1 MSKMTTLSASRS
13 CVPAGKQ
20 YLLDPRLGN
29 HKRLRQCGVN
39 GYFSARALAK
49 FLDTLPYVLSP
60 GVPEFCVCMPESV
73 LPQGPRACMCGVEE
87 ARR

>member
-60 GVPEFCVCMPESV
+60 GVPESV
-73 LPQGPRACMCGVEE
+73 LPQGPRACSMHVWCGRGAEMI
-87 ARR
+87 